1 MYTISDILM
10 DIDRGCLVITIWQ
23 ICRIKGKAGKYYD
36 NIKIFQYGTDSNY
49 KINQ

>member
-10 DIDRGCLVITIWQ
+10 DIDRGCLVKNMADMQ
-23 ICRIKGKAGKYYD
+23 VKGKAGKYYD
-36 NIKIFQYGTDSNY
+36 NIKIFQYGTDSSY

>member
-1 MYTISDILM
+1 MYTISDILI
-10 DIDRGCLVITIWQ
+10 DIDRGCLVNNMQ

-36 NIKIFQYGTDSNY
+36 NIKIFQYGTASSY